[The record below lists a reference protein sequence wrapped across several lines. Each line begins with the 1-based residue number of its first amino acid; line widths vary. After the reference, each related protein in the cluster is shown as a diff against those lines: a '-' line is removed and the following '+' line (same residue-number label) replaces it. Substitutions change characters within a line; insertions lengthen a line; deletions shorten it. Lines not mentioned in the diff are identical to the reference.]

1 MKKII
6 VIFFILEL
14 IIILQPT
21 YSIADNKSE
30 IIESQK
36 QNLKISDFTK
46 EAQKY
51 TKESMPGIDL
61 NDLLSTA
68 ITGKIDNIKFMT
80 LFWKLLR
87 KRNYEFSRN
96 FKQYY
101 CNCGNTFYIKKYQRK
116 SRKSKCCTGCILY
129 SIHNDSRSYN
139 DKFCRSN

>member
-6 VIFFILEL
+6 VIFFVLEF
-14 IIILQPT
+14 IIILQPI

-30 IIESQK
+30 IIDSQK

-68 ITGKIDNIKFMT
+68 ITGKIDNIKLIT
-80 LFWKLLR
+80 LLWKLLR
-87 KRNYEFSRN
+87 KRNYEFGCN
-96 FKQYY
+96 IKQYY
-101 CNCGNTFYIKKYQRK
+101 CNCSNTLHTKKY
-116 SRKSKCCTGCILY
+116 
-129 SIHNDSRSYN
+129 
-139 DKFCRSN
+139 